1 MNLGLD
7 GKVAMVAGAS
17 RGLGY
22 AVAEALARE
31 GARVSIASRDEQA
44 INAAAARIGGD
55 VLAVPVEVRSAD
67 AIRRWAAETE
77 KRFGGVDLLFTNSG
91 GPPAGAALSFDDAA
105 WQDAA
110 ELLLFSTLR
119 MVESGGR
126 YSDRKVTYFRVFDPA
141 AMAQRS
147 VEVKRYTD
155 LDPFMNLVLQSGHV
169 ESDGKVV
176 VTRPR
181 VVRAP
186 STATRAAADRSQH
199 QDDAH
204 IVVHGETGA
213 TANPKTA
220 DVAAASETH

>member
-1 MNLGLD
+1 MFGIF
-7 GKVAMVAGAS
+7 KRPSS
-17 RGLGY
+17 RPLT
-22 AVAEALARE
+22 
-31 GARVSIASRDEQA
+31 
-44 INAAAARIGGD
+44 
-55 VLAVPVEVRSAD
+55 D
-67 AIRRWAAETE
+67 AIVRAVEIDGSPTT
-77 KRFGGVDLLFTNSG
+77 V
-91 GPPAGAALSFDDAA
+91 P
-105 WQDAA
+105 
-110 ELLLFSTLR
+110 FSTLR

-213 TANPKTA
+213 TANPRTA
-220 DVAAASETH
+220 DVASSGEAR